1 MLLKMAT
8 LCARSEQC
16 EADIVHKLYA
26 KGLPAGD
33 VDWVIA
39 NLKQQS
45 FVDDRRFA
53 AAFARDKVRFSAWGR
68 RKIRAALIAKRI
80 KESIIT
86 EAFEEIS
93 AADYADAIER
103 AARAKASNLDLSLR
117 DDRLKLY
124 RHLLSRGFESELAIA
139 EVKKECGR

>member
-1 MLLKMAT
+1 MLLKMAA

-16 EADIVHKLYA
+16 EADIARRLYA
-26 KGLPAGD
+26 KGLPVGD
-33 VDWVIA
+33 VDWVVN

-45 FVDDRRFA
+45 FIDDRRFA

-80 KESIIT
+80 KESII
-86 EAFEEIS
+86 AGALEEINDD
-93 AADYADAIER
+93 DYAEAIER
-103 AARAKASNLDLSLR
+103 AARAKALNLNLGLR
-117 DDRLKLY
+117 DDQLKLY